1 MPYSAKISQEQDE
14 HYVYVIM
21 KTYMLL
27 LSFCFCEIW
36 ALCVSWI
43 ICDRLYYTPSLACWT
58 LFGSLVPAMCNRK
71 LCAQV
76 HELLQSHCVDNRG
89 SHCFH
94 DNIYIKD
101 IYIYIYIYLY
111 IYIYIYIFIYINT
124 IKLFLSLITLI
135 ECSIWCTI
143 EWFNW
148 ITVKIQLSF
157 KYSEFHV
164 NYFTIFSLIT
174 TLDKIE
180 ASF

>member
-14 HYVYVIM
+14 HNVYVIM

-58 LFGSLVPAMCNRK
+58 LFGSLVPAMCNRT

-101 IYIYIYIYLY
+101 IY